1 METLEKK
8 IWEHIDAY
16 SDIPNFIKERLF
28 ALVPH
33 SEEEFIERCLAKESK
48 GAILNITHGICPTC
62 KKIEKLNNR
71 NYLYEPAICE
81 KCGTSIKTRL
91 AGQMYCTEFFFS
103 KDNRL
108 VMPTF
113 FKITCE
119 YIFSSKDVN
128 IEVLTLN
135 QKEGLFSDFVKRDN
149 GPYSLGLEIK
159 RIGPS
164 DESLINEF
172 KSVYPHSGYD
182 FYIKVRKSLSY
193 SLSYCMLYIRYPQIE
208 LLIKTKYSEIIY
220 ELLYSK
226 SSSLEY
232 TFKRNFKQ
240 GTNLKEILPAPE
252 WIMNPKLSLSEM
264 NDARILYSKY
274 RPSKESFERFLE
286 LNLRKSEIKIFK
298 QILTLKFHGNPLYTF
313 DKLISYIGRCDM
325 YQAIYPY
332 DCVIILRDYLNMCI
346 SMDTLPDVNSNSLKR
361 EHDIAARNFNLIV
374 DKIIEDNFIQKAKEL
389 KIYEYEN
396 KKYKVLVPKTPQEL
410 INEGKNNRNCVGS
423 YVKSFSEGNSKIFF
437 IRDKKHIDSSYVTL
451 EMRGSCITQAYLS
464 ANRTITDKP
473 TLDFIAE
480 WQNHLIN
487 KKIIREHSE

>member
-1 METLEKK
+1 MTLE
-8 IWEHIDAY
+8 Y
-16 SDIPNFIKERLF
+16 
-28 ALVPH
+28 
-33 SEEEFIERCLAKESK
+33 
-48 GAILNITHGICPTC
+48 
-62 KKIEKLNNR
+62 
-71 NYLYEPAICE
+71 
-81 KCGTSIKTRL
+81 
-91 AGQMYCTEFFFS
+91 
-103 KDNRL
+103 
-108 VMPTF
+108 
-113 FKITCE
+113 
-119 YIFSSKDVN
+119 
-128 IEVLTLN
+128 
-135 QKEGLFSDFVKRDN
+135 FV
-149 GPYSLGLEIK
+149 
-159 RIGPS
+159 
-164 DESLINEF
+164 
-172 KSVYPHSGYD
+172 
-182 FYIKVRKSLSY
+182 
-193 SLSYCMLYIRYPQIE
+193 
-208 LLIKTKYSEIIY
+208 LIK
-220 ELLYSK
+220 
-226 SSSLEY
+226 SSTL
-232 TFKRNFKQ
+232 
-240 GTNLKEILPAPE
+240 A
-252 WIMNPKLSLSEM
+252 EM
-264 NDARILYSKY
+264 NDARITYTKY
-274 RPSKESFERFLE
+274 NPSKESFEQFLE
-286 LNLRKSEIKIFK
+286 LNLRKNEIKIFK
-298 QILTLKFHGNPLYTF
+298 QILAMKFHDNPLYTF